1 MSMHVITKKS
11 PTTSTTNTSYLSMM
25 PPNCTTHN
33 KRREN
38 SVGEDSVSNQIVWF
52 SFFNTKKH
60 KLTCLFVYPIKIL

>member
-1 MSMHVITKKS
+1 MSMHVITKKN

-38 SVGEDSVSNQIVWF
+38 SVGEDSVSN
-52 SFFNTKKH
+52 K
-60 KLTCLFVYPIKIL
+60 